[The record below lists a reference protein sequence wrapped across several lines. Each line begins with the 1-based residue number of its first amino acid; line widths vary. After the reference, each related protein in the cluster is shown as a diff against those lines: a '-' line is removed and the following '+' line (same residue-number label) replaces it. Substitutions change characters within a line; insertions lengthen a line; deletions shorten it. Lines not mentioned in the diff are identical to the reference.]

1 LDKVSLQDQ
10 KWIYLF
16 VILLEIWKSIFF
28 FVHRISIFNH
38 KHGRSRGCSTW
49 RDVRWSRHKHRLSLI
64 CNRSTNDCSGFCTPS
79 KTTALNRTVPAL
91 TDH

>member
-1 LDKVSLQDQ
+1 MD
-10 KWIYLF
+10 LF
-16 VILLEIWKSIFF
+16 ICDFIRDMKIHYIF

-38 KHGRSRGCSTW
+38 NHGRSRGCSTW